1 MVRDA
6 WTLLKRFGADTI
18 ENVELREI
26 PVLGQTIV
34 EGPLDD
40 SHRLLLAALARGLG
54 YRTFFEIG
62 TNRGWTTWTVA
73 RNNPECHVYTLDLP
87 AGAAEW
93 DIGEAYHGMPEE
105 GRITTL
111 HGDSASFDFSPYAGR
126 MDLVFVNGAHSRAD
140 VSNDTE
146 WAFELLAAGG
156 TIAWDRQPAVPG
168 VDRRLNELARTLDRP
183 LYHVRG
189 TGLVIYTQADV
200 VVPAGRRARGL

>member
-1 MVRDA
+1 VLRRAVTKRLGARAIIDIRVGDLRGVPDA
-6 WTLLKRFGADTI
+6 VI
-18 ENVELREI
+18 EGYV
-26 PVLGQTIV
+26 
-34 EGPLDD
+34 DD
-40 SHRLLLAALARGLG
+40 HSRAVLAALCREAGA
-54 YRTFFEIG
+54 RTFFEIG
-62 TNRGWTTWTVA
+62 TSRGRTAWTVA

-126 MDLVFVNGAHSRAD
+126 MDLVFVDGAHPDAD

-156 TIAWDRQPAVPG
+156 TIAWDGHPAVPG
-168 VDRRLNELARTLDRP
+168 VYRRLNELARTLDRP